1 MMYKK
6 GRCVLTWLTGW
17 KTVQR
22 FRCSARSDRPPDWVY
37 SPGEQTRN
45 PSKKVNYHQSPC
57 TPKVLLQFNINNS
70 LKPIFHVLVWI
81 NTNTFMGWDS
91 RTEQQHHVR
100 TKNTNTNKLK
110 ESFQGVSNLHPSQ
123 REDTVEFILAR
134 LDRSGVHEGIIK
146 LMKHR
151 NNATLGASN
160 CKHI

>member
-1 MMYKK
+1 MYKK

-17 KTVQR
+17 KTAQR

-45 PSKKVNYHQSPC
+45 PSKKVNYHQSPR
-57 TPKVLLQFNINNS
+57 TLKLLLQFNINNS
-70 LKPIFHVLVWI
+70 LKPIFMCECGSTQTHLWAG
-81 NTNTFMGWDS
+81 NQ
-91 RTEQQHHVR
+91 EQSNNITWEQ
-100 TKNTNTNKLK
+100 KKTNTNKLK
-110 ESFQGVSNLHPSQ
+110 ERFQGVSNLHPSQ